1 MKQIPACASVLNITY
16 SLMHWQRGGSQWDC
30 TNQTQLPLI
39 CMHSP
44 LTSLIIQ
51 LKIYILLMNYKN
63 IYLPF
68 HTTNTNE
75 HHKRNTDTNYFRL
88 SVLFFT
94 NIIFKNEHV
103 HLFTEM
109 SQSIPNLWQP
119 SPSPSP
125 SPHLSTSCAEWL
137 NALFQTCSFGVSPV
151 QWKATLALPIHCLV
165 KRCSNQVLL
174 SFLIFTEKSIQIN
187 NGPGGIRLCSG
198 MHRGAHFFIFTDVS
212 NSKRVHPFPFIF
224 SAPQAGTEVLQWNL
238 C

>member
-1 MKQIPACASVLNITY
+1 MHSISKVYEKKCDCPRHSHYRGTFLQIFDCPRGLGKDITRQWPHFKSPKQGLCCMKQIPACASVLNITY

-30 TNQTQLPLI
+30 RNQTQLPLI

-109 SQSIPNLWQP
+109 GQSIPNLWQLSLGP
-119 SPSPSP
+119 RPLPLPFFLPLVQSDWMHFFKLA
-125 SPHLSTSCAEWL
+125 HLEFHQYSERQPW
-137 NALFQTCSFGVSPV
+137 LFQST
-151 QWKATLALPIHCLV
+151 AL
-165 KRCSNQVLL
+165 
-174 SFLIFTEKSIQIN
+174 
-187 NGPGGIRLCSG
+187 
-198 MHRGAHFFIFTDVS
+198 
-212 NSKRVHPFPFIF
+212 
-224 SAPQAGTEVLQWNL
+224 
-238 C
+238 